1 MLSREYTPVQ
11 DKQRTGKWGS
21 DDERSL
27 SNTQVHK
34 TYSANRST
42 EYGSKSPYKSMA
54 VSRLEDARRTID
66 EVIVDLSEKRDMNE
80 EAMREV
86 RSVNS
91 EIIEDFRRNY
101 PFEHK
106 APMTHSPSRAEAK
119 SAHASTYD
127 LRSQAPLQDD
137 SLVLRERLNE
147 ELRRNNELLQ
157 RMSRL

>member
-1 MLSREYTPVQ
+1 
-11 DKQRTGKWGS
+11 
-21 DDERSL
+21 
-27 SNTQVHK
+27 
-34 TYSANRST
+34 
-42 EYGSKSPYKSMA
+42 MA

-91 EIIEDFRRNY
+91 EIIEDFRRNSPY
-101 PFEHK
+101 ERK
-106 APMTHSPSRAEAK
+106 APMIHSPSRAEAK
-119 SAHASTYD
+119 SAYASTYD

-147 ELRRNNELLQ
+147 ELKKNNELLM